1 MKRNRMN
8 VLVTGATGKQGGH
21 VARLLLKRG
30 HSVHAFTR
38 KADSPAARE
47 LAKLGAEIVT
57 GDLSDRASV
66 ERAVE
71 GVDAIFAMSTPFEAG
86 MEAETKQGVTVADA
100 AKAKGKYLVY
110 TSVGSANKNTGIPH
124 FDSKWRVEQH
134 IAKIGA
140 EAAIIAPVYFME
152 NVIAFGKQQLKEGL
166 YATPLR
172 PDRKLA
178 QIALDDI
185 AGFTVLALENK
196 GRFIGK
202 RIDLASD
209 DLTGGQVAEIL
220 TRVIGKPIKYF
231 QVPIENI
238 RKMGEDMTKMYEWFE
253 RVGYSADTAALRR
266 DYPEVGWHTYEDW
279 AKEQDWK
286 QILSG

>member
-8 VLVTGATGKQGGH
+8 VHVTGSTGKQGGN

-30 HSVHAFTR
+30 RSARSVART
-38 KADSPAARE
+38 ADSPAARE

-71 GVDAIFAMSTPFEAG
+71 GGDACFGMGRPWEAG
-86 MEAETKQGVTVADA
+86 MEAETKQGGTVADA

-110 TSVGSANKNTGIPH
+110 SSVGSANKNTGIPH

-134 IAKIGA
+134 IANIGA

-172 PDRKLA
+172 SDRKLA

-196 GRFIGK
+196 ERFIGK

-238 RKMGEDMTKMYEWFE
+238 RKMSEDMTKMYEWFE
-253 RVGYSADTAALRR
+253 GVGYSVDRKS
-266 DYPEVGWHTYEDW
+266 VV
-279 AKEQDWK
+279 
-286 QILSG
+286 

>member
-1 MKRNRMN
+1 MKRNGIN

-21 VARLLLKRG
+21 VARLLLTRG
-30 HSVHAFTR
+30 HNVHAFTR
-38 KADSPAARE
+38 VADSPAARK
-47 LAKLGAEIVT
+47 LAKLGAKIVT

-66 ERAVE
+66 GRAVE
-71 GVDAIFAMSTPFEAG
+71 GADAIFAMSTPFEAG
-86 MEAETKQGVTVADA
+86 IEAETKQGLTVADA

-110 TSVGSANKNTGIPH
+110 TSVGSANKNTDIPH

-134 IAKIGA
+134 IVKIGA
-140 EAAIIAPVYFME
+140 EATIIAPVYFME
-152 NVIAFGKQQLKEGL
+152 NVIAFGKQQLQEGF

-172 PDRKLA
+172 SARKLA
-178 QIALDDI
+178 QVALDDI
-185 AGFTVLALENK
+185 ATFAVLTLENK

-220 TRVIGKPIKYF
+220 SRIIGKPIKYF
-231 QVPIENI
+231 QVPDENI
-238 RKMGEDMTKMYEWFE
+238 RRMTEDMAKMYEWFE
-253 RVGYSADTAALRR
+253 RIGYSVDTAALRR
-266 DYPEVGWHTYEDW
+266 DYPEVGWHTYEAW

-286 QILSG
+286 QILSS

>member
-21 VARLLLKRG
+21 VARLLLKSG
-30 HSVHAFTR
+30 HSVYAFTR
-38 KADSPAARE
+38 KADSPAARA
-47 LAKLGAEIVT
+47 LAKLGAKIVT

-71 GVDAIFAMSTPFEAG
+71 GVDAIFAMGTPFEDG
-86 MEAETKQGVTVADA
+86 MEAETKQGATVADA

-134 IAKIGA
+134 IANIGA

>member
-1 MKRNRMN
+1 MKRNGMN

-38 KADSPAARE
+38 AADSPAARK
-47 LAKLGAEIVT
+47 LAELGAKIVP
-57 GDLSDRASV
+57 GDLSDRASI

-71 GVDAIFAMSTPFEAG
+71 GTDAIFAMSTPFEAG

-134 IAKIGA
+134 IVKIGA
-140 EAAIIAPVYFME
+140 EATIIAPVYFME
-152 NVIAFGKQQLKEGL
+152 NVIAFGRQQLQEGV
-166 YATPLR
+166 YASPLR
-172 PDRKLA
+172 AARKLA
-178 QIALDDI
+178 QVALEDI
-185 AGFTVLALENK
+185 ASFAVLTLENK

-209 DLTGGQVAEIL
+209 DLTGGHVAEML
-220 TRVIGKPIKYF
+220 SRSIGKPITYV
-231 QVPIENI
+231 QVPDENI
-238 RKMGEDMTKMYEWFE
+238 RRMPEDMVKMYAWFE
-253 RVGYSADTAALRR
+253 RVGYSVDTAALRR
-266 DYPEVGWHTYEDW
+266 DYPEVGWHTYEAW

-286 QILSG
+286 QILSS

>member
-1 MKRNRMN
+1 MKRNGIN

-30 HSVHAFTR
+30 HNVHAFTR
-38 KADSPAARE
+38 VTDSPAARK
-47 LAKLGAEIVT
+47 LAELGAKIVT

-66 ERAVE
+66 GRAVE
-71 GVDAIFAMSTPFEAG
+71 GADAIFAMSTPFEAG
-86 MEAETKQGVTVADA
+86 IEAETKQGLTVADA

-134 IAKIGA
+134 IVKIGA
-140 EAAIIAPVYFME
+140 EATIIAPVYFME
-152 NVIAFGKQQLKEGL
+152 NVIAFGKQQLQEGF

-172 PDRKLA
+172 SARKLA
-178 QIALDDI
+178 QVALDDI
-185 AGFTVLALENK
+185 ATFAVLTLENK

-220 TRVIGKPIKYF
+220 SRIIGKPIKYF
-231 QVPIENI
+231 QVPDENI
-238 RKMGEDMTKMYEWFE
+238 RRMTEDMAKMYEWFE
-253 RVGYSADTAALRR
+253 HIGYSVDTAALRR
-266 DYPEVGWHTYEDW
+266 DYPEVGWHTYEAW

-286 QILSG
+286 QILSS